1 MCYATLGAIMGD
13 MVTDKLTLY
22 CTSCLTT
29 FVSDEALCPNLS
41 CGHGRPASG
50 WGQMYEPGDT
60 IDRNYLVTKRLALGG
75 AGVTYL
81 VRSIGDDGE
90 ASGPEIALK
99 LLFATRDHGAY
110 LRRLSTEAQILQE
123 LDHPNI
129 VQYLGFVHRAGHS
142 PYLLTRFEAGGSFL
156 DHMRRVGTLSVR
168 EAASVGRQVCWALEK
183 GHSQGIIHRDLKPEN
198 LLLKDVVVQGEVPEV
213 RVADFGI
220 ARVVGSIGAGL
231 TRAGAFVGTPQ
242 YAAPEQFLG
251 QVASDKADV
260 YSLGAV
266 LVFLMTAR
274 PVIKKAHVMA
284 SEDVYTQL
292 LDTLPP
298 SIHRPEDPE
307 ADCARMN
314 QILVRMM
321 HVDPEQRCSVVQ
333 LDEMLR
339 LLLEDQDVSLTTTDV
354 ESSVT
359 FDAPISEEFIRVQT
373 SELSETISDRG
384 GVAHA
389 DMKTHVPDTHIEP
402 VSTPQNV
409 VAASGGWSSRSTVM
423 AGIIGPLLVVCSLY
437 IFMPWHIDTLP
448 LVGIEYVDG
457 GSSGEKGVA
466 ARTAV
471 AHAIRVRKESLRA
484 RCELDKIQWFKMEFG
499 VDSTGT
505 ILWAKPQTSVPGSG
519 CISRALRWEQTNT
532 TLKGPVRVEL
542 KFNL

>member
-1 MCYATLGAIMGD
+1 MGD
-13 MVTDKLTLY
+13 MVTDKPTLY
-22 CTSCLTT
+22 CSSCLTT
-29 FVSDEALCPNLS
+29 FVSDEELCPNLS
-41 CGHGRPASG
+41 CALHRPPNG
-50 WGQMYEPGDT
+50 WGQMYEPGDV
-60 IDRNYLVTKRLALGG
+60 IDRNYKVTKRLALGG

-81 VRSIGDDGE
+81 VRALDDDGD

-129 VQYLGFVHRAGHS
+129 VQYLGFVHRTGQS

-168 EAASVGRQVCWALEK
+168 EAAAVGRQVCWALEK
-183 GHSQGIIHRDLKPEN
+183 GHAQGIIHRDLKPEN
-198 LLLKDVVVQGEVPEV
+198 LLLKDIVLAGETPEV

-292 LDTLPP
+292 LDALPP
-298 SIHRPEDPE
+298 SINRPDDSEK
-307 ADCARMN
+307 DCARMN
-314 QILVRMM
+314 QILAHMM
-321 HVDPEQRCSVVQ
+321 HIDPDERCTVVQ

-339 LLLEDQDVSLTTTDV
+339 LMLEDQEVEVSNADF

-359 FDAPISEEFIRVQT
+359 FDAPISSDFVRVQT
-373 SELSETISDRG
+373 GELSETISDRG
-384 GVAHA
+384 GVAQA
-389 DMKTHVPDTHIEP
+389 DMKTHVP
-402 VSTPQNV
+402 S
-409 VAASGGWSSRSTVM
+409 ASGDSPTPPVERSSGTWSNRATIM
-423 AGIIGPLLVVCSLY
+423 AGIIGPLMVICGLY
-437 IFMPWHIDTLP
+437 VFMPWHIDTLP
-448 LVGIEYVDG
+448 LVGVEYVDG

-484 RCELDKIQWFKMEFG
+484 KCDLGKAQWFQMEFG
-499 VDSTGT
+499 VDKTGT
-505 ILWAKPQTSVPGSG
+505 ILWARPETSTPGSG